1 MKINKSIAYI
11 SKYLTIPLAEVS
23 HVINRHRVSDGE
35 LQYGLVIFKHSKV
48 NGENGE
54 MEPNV
59 SLTPESLPA
68 FEKALLEYWT
78 SVEDERI
85 NPTVRLHLD
94 SMRIPYKPSTSPHKP
109 PTPPPTPSPVRRG
122 W

>member
-1 MKINKSIAYI
+1 MKRTAYI

-23 HVINRHRVSDGE
+23 HVINRHRVTDGN

-48 NGENGE
+48 NGETGE

-59 SLTPESLPA
+59 SLTPESLPG

-85 NPTVRLHLD
+85 NPTV
-94 SMRIPYKPSTSPHKP
+94 SMTIHDIKRTLRPN
-109 PTPPPTPSPVRRG
+109 TPPPPPRSILKKFRF
-122 W
+122 

>member
-1 MKINKSIAYI
+1 METMKRIAYI

-23 HVINRHRVSDGE
+23 HVINRHRVSDGN
-35 LQYGLVIFKHSKV
+35 LQYGLVIFKHSRV
-48 NGENGE
+48 NGDNGE

-85 NPTVRLHLD
+85 
-94 SMRIPYKPSTSPHKP
+94 IPKIPLSSIKNEN
-109 PTPPPTPSPVRRG
+109 SLS
-122 W
+122 